1 MTRRFW
7 LRSTVAVAL
16 TAGLAGALMQPRSL
30 RADVVPGRT
39 VVAYALANGSE
50 EAPTPIDSKGTAF
63 GRFVLNQDR
72 TKLLYEIRWSGLTG
86 DATAMHL
93 HAGVRG
99 KPGSVVVPFQLDAPA
114 SGEAIGE
121 VDNIPPAV
129 ADAFIN
135 QGLYLNIH
143 TKVNPGGEIRGQVIL
158 AP

>member
-7 LRSTVAVAL
+7 LRTTVAAAL
-16 TAGLAGALMQPRSL
+16 TAGLAGTMLEARSL

-39 VVAYALANGSE
+39 VVAYALANGPE
-50 EAPTPIDSKGTAF
+50 EPTDSKGTAF

-114 SGEAIGE
+114 SGEAI
-121 VDNIPPAV
+121 
-129 ADAFIN
+129 
-135 QGLYLNIH
+135 
-143 TKVNPGGEIRGQVIL
+143 
-158 AP
+158 